1 MKHRGNKNGKTFPFE
16 SNAVEGIKASSTLI
30 LIAVQEHRRR
40 KDLFCLE
47 GRIEEILQKK
57 LHHKGMKDVQA
68 SDK

>member
-1 MKHRGNKNGKTFPFE
+1 MVRLFPLSLMQWRGDKGFWHLN
-16 SNAVEGIKASSTLI
+16 LI
-30 LIAVQEHRRR
+30 LIAVEEHRRR